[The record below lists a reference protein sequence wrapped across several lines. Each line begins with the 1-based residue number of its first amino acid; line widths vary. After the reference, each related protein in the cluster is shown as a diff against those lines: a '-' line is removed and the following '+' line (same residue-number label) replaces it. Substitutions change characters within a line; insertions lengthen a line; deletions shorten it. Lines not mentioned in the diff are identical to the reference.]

1 MLAGEV
7 MDVLDANII
16 NVAGPALG
24 RELGASPAQL
34 QWAIGGYALAMG
46 ASLIIAGRLGDI
58 FGRRRMF
65 LTAMTAFAF
74 TSLLCA
80 AAPTIGV
87 LIAGSFLQ
95 GAAGDLL
102 RSAEGRVGE
111 RCASSGRSRCGQCIK
126 KKKTNN

>member
-1 MLAGEV
+1 MSDTAVLASVASGRPRDRHRWIVFSVMLAGEV

-58 FGRRRMF
+58 RSEEH
-65 LTAMTAFAF
+65 
-74 TSLLCA
+74 TSE
-80 AAPTIGV
+80 
-87 LIAGSFLQ
+87 LQ
-95 GAAGDLL
+95 SLMRISYAVFCL
-102 RSAEGRVGE
+102 
-111 RCASSGRSRCGQCIK
+111 K
-126 KKKTNN
+126 

>member
-1 MLAGEV
+1 MSDTAVLASVASGRPRDRHRWIVFSVMLAGEV

-74 TSLLCA
+74 TSPLFTA
-80 AAPTIGV
+80 GPTHGV
-87 LIAGSFLQ
+87 PIAGPLLP
-95 GAAGDLL
+95 GDAPL
-102 RSAEGRVGE
+102 
-111 RCASSGRSRCGQCIK
+111 
-126 KKKTNN
+126 

>member
-24 RELGASPAQL
+24 RELGARPAQL
-34 QWAIGGYALAMG
+34 KWAIGGSALAMG

-74 TSLLCA
+74 QSLPCA
-80 AAPTIGV
+80 GAPPIGV
-87 LIAGSFLQ
+87 LIQGSCLR
-95 GAAGDLL
+95 GADGPP
-102 RSAEGRVGE
+102 
-111 RCASSGRSRCGQCIK
+111 
-126 KKKTNN
+126 